1 MNTREQQL
9 ASIAQEISACQRCS
23 LYKAAANPVP
33 GEGNPFADL
42 VFIGEAP
49 GYYEDQ
55 QWRPFVGQAGR
66 LLEQSLASIGL
77 SRKEVFISN
86 VLHHRPP
93 GNRDPLPE
101 EVEACKGFM
110 LRQLEIIQPKILST
124 LGRYAMNIFLPE
136 AKISRDHGTIKHLKN
151 FPFVIFPLYHPAAAL
166 RSGSVMT
173 DFKKDFEKLGRLIKL
188 EKGELIMKN
197 KEQPKGAEPQIE
209 QMELI

>member
-55 QWRPFVGQAGR
+55 QGRPFVGQAGR

-77 SRKEVFISN
+77 SRKEVFIAGKRGVNNEKQRTTKRS
-86 VLHHRPP
+86 RTT
-93 GNRDPLPE
+93 NRTDGADIDILK
-101 EVEACKGFM
+101 VKAQM
-110 LRQLEIIQPKILST
+110 LKL
-124 LGRYAMNIFLPE
+124 
-136 AKISRDHGTIKHLKN
+136 HLK
-151 FPFVIFPLYHPAAAL
+151 FYQTP
-166 RSGSVMT
+166 G
-173 DFKKDFEKLGRLIKL
+173 FKLLF
-188 EKGELIMKN
+188 
-197 KEQPKGAEPQIE
+197 
-209 QMELI
+209 